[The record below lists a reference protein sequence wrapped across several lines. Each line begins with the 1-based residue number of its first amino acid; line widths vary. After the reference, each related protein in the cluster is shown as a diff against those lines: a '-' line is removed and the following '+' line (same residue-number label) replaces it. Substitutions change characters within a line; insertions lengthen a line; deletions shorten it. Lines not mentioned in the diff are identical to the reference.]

1 MKYKEFKPEWNPNID
16 GSDTYRAKMK
26 WGNPEY
32 FSEPSE
38 ALYIFIKEKLN
49 LSDEDFITPTD
60 MGLDRIE
67 YAATRTLS
75 DEDILEFE
83 AMLGKINVKKDVVSR
98 VYAAYGKGVYDNLRL
113 RDKLIENIPD
123 VVLTPVNEE
132 QITSIMKY
140 CIARDISLYPS
151 GGRTNCNR
159 STECFCGGVCLDLMQ
174 NFNKIISFSEADQ
187 TVTVMSG
194 ITGPQIEEFL
204 NNVGDY
210 FPEVSYRYT
219 LGHVPQSFEFSTV
232 GGWVMSRSKGNN
244 STTVGGIDD
253 ILLSARYITP
263 RGIIDTT
270 DCSKLIPIPSVDELF
285 IGSNG
290 AYGILLSVTLKVRR
304 YSLDGKK
311 QFSYMFPN
319 MDSAIKF
326 VKEVCQGDNGLPY
339 SMLLCDPERTDM
351 ILRMHMEENGIFA
364 PFLREMHK
372 NSSRCLVMG
381 SLFGQKTYTSMV
393 KRFTNRTSAEFGG
406 RNATSFITKNWERT
420 QFNNAYVSDMFM
432 DYGVIMDRIDC
443 RVPWSM
449 VDKVYSEIKSMIE
462 SRPHTL
468 AMANINHITS
478 HNCSLQFDYVAKYD
492 SIDDYRNFNDNLRIG
507 AEKVGVITTANYA
520 AHDGEIFADG
530 KFISNAQKGLF
541 TAIKKYLDPY
551 GIMRRME
558 MPRVKTVN
566 SDKKSLSK
574 NIAEQQSRSIKTNS
588 SSVKYETS
596 TSKTGATV
604 AKNKKS
610 QKANADGKAA
620 SGQLKPTTR
629 KTSDNTT
636 ETKK

>member
-1 MKYKEFKPEWNPNID
+1 MKYKEFKPEWNPSIE
-16 GSDTYRAKMK
+16 GFDTYRAKMK

-60 MGLDRIE
+60 MGLDKIE
-67 YAATRTLS
+67 YAATRALS
-75 DEDILEFE
+75 DSDILEFE

-98 VYAAYGKGVYDNLRL
+98 VNAAYGKGVYDNLRL
-113 RDKLIENIPD
+113 RDKIIENIPD

-132 QITSIMKY
+132 QIVSIMKY
-140 CIARDISLYPS
+140 CISHDIALYPS

-174 NFNKIISFSEADQ
+174 NYNKIISFSESDQ

-194 ITGPQIEEFL
+194 ITGPQVEEFL
-204 NNVGDY
+204 NNIGDY
-210 FPEVSYRYT
+210 FPEVAYRYT

-244 STTVGGIDD
+244 STMIGGIDN

-263 RGIIDTT
+263 RGIIDTSN
-270 DCSKLIPIPSVDELF
+270 CSKLIPLPSVDELF

-290 AYGILLSVTLKVRR
+290 AFGILLSVTLKVRR

-393 KRFTNRTSAEFGG
+393 KRYTNRTSAEFGG
-406 RNATSFITKNWERT
+406 RNATGFITKNWERT

-443 RVPWSM
+443 RVPWS
-449 VDKVYSEIKSMIE
+449 KVEQVYAQIKSIIE
-462 SRPHTL
+462 ERPHTL

-478 HNCSLQFDYVAKYD
+478 HNCSLQFDYVAKFD
-492 SIDDYRNFNDNLRIG
+492 SIFDYNFFTAYLRE
-507 AEKVGVITTANYA
+507 AVEKVGVIPTINYA
-520 AHDGEIFADG
+520 AQRTASLSDGAFMT
-530 KFISNAQKGLF
+530 STQNGLF
-541 TAIKKYLDPY
+541 GAIKKYLDPY
-551 GIMRRME
+551 GIMRRNE
-558 MPRVKTVN
+558 MLSAKQSPKSKKRQSNNLEDNAIRQTMSVANKNDELEENVKIDSIKQESVSNAHKNSTKKVN
-566 SDKKSLSK
+566 TAKVSK
-574 NIAEQQSRSIKTNS
+574 NKQVQ
-588 SSVKYETS
+588 
-596 TSKTGATV
+596 
-604 AKNKKS
+604 
-610 QKANADGKAA
+610 
-620 SGQLKPTTR
+620 
-629 KTSDNTT
+629 
-636 ETKK
+636 